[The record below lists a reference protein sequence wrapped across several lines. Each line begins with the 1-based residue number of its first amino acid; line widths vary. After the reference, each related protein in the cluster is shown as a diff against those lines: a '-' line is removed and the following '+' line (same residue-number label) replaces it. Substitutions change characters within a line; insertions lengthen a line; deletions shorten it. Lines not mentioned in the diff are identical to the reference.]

1 MPGFHILSGRDS
13 PMAGFLKQL
22 FGGKDSRKSEIEKAL
37 HQIEDGRP
45 EMRRSAA
52 LRLGKFGD
60 KSEAIT
66 AALTKLKLDPVT
78 EVRHAADWALRK
90 IGGG

>member
-1 MPGFHILSGRDS
+1 
-13 PMAGFLKQL
+13 MAGLIERL
-22 FGGKDSRKSEIEKAL
+22 FKRGDHQSAEIKKAL
-37 HQIEDGRP
+37 LQVQDERA

-60 KSEAIT
+60 KSEAVT

-78 EVRHAADWALRK
+78 EVRHAADWALRN
-90 IGGG
+90 IGGGK

>member
-1 MPGFHILSGRDS
+1 MGGLIKR
-13 PMAGFLKQL
+13 L
-22 FGGKDSRKSEIEKAL
+22 FGGGGGKKDEIETAL
-37 HQIEDGRP
+37 HQIQDDRP

-60 KSEAIT
+60 KSEAVT

-90 IGGG
+90 IGGGK

>member
-1 MPGFHILSGRDS
+1 
-13 PMAGFLKQL
+13 MAGFIQRL
-22 FGGKDSRKSEIEKAL
+22 FGGGKRQGGEIEKAL
-37 HQIEDGRP
+37 LQIQDERP

-78 EVRHAADWALRK
+78 EVRHAADWALRN
-90 IGGG
+90 IGGGN

>member
-1 MPGFHILSGRDS
+1 
-13 PMAGFLKQL
+13 MAGLIQRL
-22 FGGKDSRKSEIEKAL
+22 FGGKDRRKAEIETAL
-37 HQIEDGRP
+37 HQIKDRRP

-66 AALTKLKLDPVT
+66 AALTRLKLDPVT

-90 IGGG
+90 IGGAK

>member
-1 MPGFHILSGRDS
+1 
-13 PMAGFLKQL
+13 MAGLIQRL
-22 FGGKDSRKSEIEKAL
+22 FKGGDRRNAEIKKAL
-37 HQIEDGRP
+37 LQVQDEHP

-66 AALTKLKLDPVT
+66 TALTKLKLDPVT

-90 IGGG
+90 IGGRK